1 MCMFEVCQAGW
12 MARIVSL
19 DESPFSPYMHYLMQ
33 DTRGRDGVSS
43 GLSKERGDE
52 IGPVDV
58 LLSEM
63 ATEAG

>member
-1 MCMFEVCQAGW
+1 

-19 DESPFSPYMHYLMQ
+19 DESPLSPYMHYLMQ
-33 DTRGRDGVSS
+33 DTRGRDGVSA